1 MKNFFSLLLVGVV
14 IIVIFDFVA
23 PNRVDATET
32 SNKSSKMV
40 CISYFPDSKNQLYK
54 VYCNIDCYGENGNKL
69 GFKYQE
75 FGGHRLM

>member
-1 MKNFFSLLLVGVV
+1 MKKFFSLLLVGVV

-32 SNKSSKMV
+32 SNKNSKMV
-40 CISYFPDSKNQLYK
+40 CISYFPDAKNQLYK
-54 VYCNIDCYGENGNKL
+54 VYCNIDCYGKNGNKL